1 MIEGQ
6 NVKRAGISTFSIIL
20 LEIHIFYTINLSNM
34 YIFCYIYK
42 NKTAND
48 MIKKE
53 TAEMIAKSYT
63 YLDEIKKSI
72 KEVRKQMNVPKKDAQ
87 LYHLRL
93 YTDNG
98 ETLMNLYAVPE
109 IILPILNKTK
119 NIVKDTQKMWNYRAR
134 KESEK
139 ENQV

>member
-1 MIEGQ
+1 MVEGQ

-34 YIFCYIYK
+34 YIFCYICK

-53 TAEMIAKSYT
+53 TAEMIARSYT

-98 ETLMNLYAVPE
+98 ETLMNLYASPK

-119 NIVKDTQKMWNYRAR
+119 NIVKDTQKFWNYRAR

>member
-6 NVKRAGISTFSIIL
+6 NVKRAGISIFSIIL
-20 LEIHIFYTINLSNM
+20 SEMHIFYTINLSNM
-34 YIFCYIYK
+34 YIFCYICK

-53 TAEMIAKSYT
+53 TAEMIARSYT

-72 KEVRKQMNVPKKDAQ
+72 KEVRKQMNVPKNAQ

-98 ETLMNLYAVPE
+98 ETLMNLYASPK
-109 IILPILNKTK
+109 IILPILNKAK
-119 NIVKDTQKMWNYRAR
+119 NTVKDTQKFWNYRAR

-139 ENQV
+139 ENRV

>member
-1 MIEGQ
+1 
-6 NVKRAGISTFSIIL
+6 
-20 LEIHIFYTINLSNM
+20 M
-34 YIFCYIYK
+34 YIFCYICK

-53 TAEMIAKSYT
+53 TAEMIARSYT

-72 KEVRKQMNVPKKDAQ
+72 KEVRKQMNAPKKDAQ
-87 LYHLRL
+87 LYHLCL

-98 ETLMNLYAVPE
+98 ETLMNLYASPK

-119 NIVKDTQKMWNYRAR
+119 NIVKDTQKFWNYRAR

>member
-1 MIEGQ
+1 MVEGQ

-34 YIFCYIYK
+34 YIFCYICK

-53 TAEMIAKSYT
+53 TAEMIARSYT

-98 ETLMNLYAVPE
+98 ETLMNLYASPK

-119 NIVKDTQKMWNYRAR
+119 NIDKDTQKFWNYRAR

-139 ENQV
+139 EKRV

>member
-1 MIEGQ
+1 MVEGQ

-34 YIFCYIYK
+34 YIFCYICR

-53 TAEMIAKSYT
+53 TAEMIARSYT

-87 LYHLRL
+87 LYHMRL

-98 ETLMNLYAVPE
+98 ETLMNLYASPK

-119 NIVKDTQKMWNYRAR
+119 NIVKDTQKFWNYRAR

-139 ENQV
+139 ENRV

>member
-1 MIEGQ
+1 
-6 NVKRAGISTFSIIL
+6 
-20 LEIHIFYTINLSNM
+20 M
-34 YIFCYIYK
+34 YIFCYICK